1 MQPLDTEGTLPDGS
15 DVDPEV
21 PTIRF
26 VSKGTILPST
36 GRLDLLFGSV
46 SYAQAQVRVKKVFSG
61 NILQFMQFDT
71 YESRYN
77 LYKVAATVADTT
89 LVLGDRS
96 ADHIREWR
104 TYALTL
110 DELIKPEPGAI
121 YHIEIRGR
129 EPLVEE
135 EFWDSDSYF
144 GDYDTYEQR
153 SVDLL
158 ASNLALIAKRGDG
171 ATEVFAYDILT
182 GKPVSGVRVRL
193 YDFVQQELAKGQTDR
208 DGHVSFPAHGEGR
221 FLTAT
226 NGKHFA
232 YRGPRGACA
241 RPGSRRQKC
250 RRYASRAW
258 RKGRRARRGRSRRSA
273 CPTGRASARASGP
286 AGDR

>member
-1 MQPLDTEGTLPDGS
+1 MKATRILLILAASATLLYACQGSGDRKSSGSKSPSVSAVAGGTPMQPLDTEGTLPDGS

-182 GKPVSGVRVRL
+182 GKENDIQRVPSGCTKAL
-193 YDFVQQELAKGQTDR
+193 G
-208 DGHVSFPAHGEGR
+208 
-221 FLTAT
+221 
-226 NGKHFA
+226 
-232 YRGPRGACA
+232 
-241 RPGSRRQKC
+241 
-250 RRYASRAW
+250 
-258 RKGRRARRGRSRRSA
+258 
-273 CPTGRASARASGP
+273 
-286 AGDR
+286 